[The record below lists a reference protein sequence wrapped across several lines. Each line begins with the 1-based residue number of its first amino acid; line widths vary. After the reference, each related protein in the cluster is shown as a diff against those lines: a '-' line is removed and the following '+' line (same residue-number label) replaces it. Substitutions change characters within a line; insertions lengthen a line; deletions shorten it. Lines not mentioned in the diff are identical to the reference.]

1 MLSKTPLTQHKAQAA
16 NCRCKT
22 ELYNFP
28 FLWLAVGLYYYFF
41 KIFKEVKKPPA
52 VLWCKEQGRCTHPL
66 HPDLCRTGS
75 TDAPRCPIS
84 LCSLTICLLETSQC
98 NTIVF
103 LGESPFSITFL
114 SSATL
119 AELLP
124 LDLPP
129 PPPQEKLLHIPTWAT
144 KGSFTPGASQEQH
157 VCQEIWCQYL
167 PGALQSQLH
176 NPGQASLHPFS
187 PAIYMCQC
195 GENIAAKIWNEPGFQ
210 PSFLLVEKS
219 YSITWALHLLNPQH
233 PTQSSLYIKYTF
245 WGRKRQG
252 IEINAFPHSHK
263 AWVPM

>member
-28 FLWLAVGLYYYFF
+28 FLWLAVGFYYYCS
-41 KIFKEVKKPPA
+41 KIFKVKKPPA

-66 HPDLCRTGS
+66 HPDLCQTGS

-84 LCSLTICLLETSQC
+84 LCILTICLLKTSQC

-103 LGESPFSITFL
+103 LGEGPFSIMFL

-129 PPPQEKLLHIPTWAT
+129 PPSQRSCFIYQQELPKDLLLLGHLRNSMSAKKSGVNICLELCNHNYTNRARLPFIL
-144 KGSFTPGASQEQH
+144 SPLPFTCAS
-157 VCQEIWCQYL
+157 
-167 PGALQSQLH
+167 
-176 NPGQASLHPFS
+176 
-187 PAIYMCQC
+187 
-195 GENIAAKIWNEPGFQ
+195 
-210 PSFLLVEKS
+210 VEKALLQRS
-219 YSITWALHLLNPQH
+219 EMSLGFSIH
-233 PTQSSLYIKYTF
+233 F
-245 WGRKRQG
+245 
-252 IEINAFPHSHK
+252 F
-263 AWVPM
+263 